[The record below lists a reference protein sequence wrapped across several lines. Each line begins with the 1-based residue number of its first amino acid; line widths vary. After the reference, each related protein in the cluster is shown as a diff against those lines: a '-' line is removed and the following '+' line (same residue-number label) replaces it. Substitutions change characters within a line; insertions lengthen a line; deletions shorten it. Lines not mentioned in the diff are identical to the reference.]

1 VLAAFYQSKSG
12 DWRVAAGSGGGWSQ
26 ADEGRSR
33 EIAADVVISLRE
45 MYFRS
50 RSERT
55 TIFWA
60 KLPHYSASKAVEVAG
75 NDAR

>member
-1 VLAAFYQSKSG
+1 M
-12 DWRVAAGSGGGWSQ
+12 
-26 ADEGRSR
+26 
-33 EIAADVVISLRE
+33 AADVVISLRE